1 MKECEIAMSEVTERT
16 HHYHAEASVLGGHLR
31 LPLCQ
36 QIKPQAHVKLAREG
50 GYISQRAENY
60 RLEAV
65 ISFRSAYT
73 HVAGNRSSKP
83 GEGWNTLTSSVIE
96 GLNVLDVITADRV
109 VAQTITEHPLVGY
122 VPTISFLGTRF
133 ENLRIAGYPVELE
146 LDHEILGAK
155 PADDA
160 PYTKNPDFLSRV
172 SRQYDRIRGHQDL
185 SEDLLEQYNR
195 LSSTLG
201 NREEVECSLVNQA
214 AGRYPGRSYG
224 HVIKIPNIGAITLG
238 KLVLQHEDFDEKTGV
253 PKKTTVNLTMIDL
266 KLGCVI
272 EGSIPIGSSGSNG
285 TSQP

>member
-1 MKECEIAMSEVTERT
+1 MSETAERT

-73 HVAGNRSSKP
+73 HVAGNRSHKP
-83 GEGWNTLTSSVIE
+83 GEGWYTLTSSVIE

-109 VAQTITEHPLVGY
+109 VGQTITHHPLAGY

-133 ENLRIAGYPVELE
+133 ENLRIAGHPVELE
-146 LDHEILGAK
+146 LDYEIFGSK

-160 PYTKNPDFLSRV
+160 PYTSDAGFLSRV

-185 SEDLLEQYNR
+185 PENLAEHYNR

-201 NREEVECSLVNQA
+201 GREAVECSLVNQA
-214 AGRYPGRSYG
+214 AGRYPGRCYG
-224 HVIKIPNIGAITLG
+224 HVIKIPDIGVITLG
-238 KLVLQHEDFDEKTGV
+238 KLVLKQEDFHQKTGV
-253 PKKTTVNLTMIDL
+253 PKKTTIHLTMIDL

-272 EGSIPIGSSGSNG
+272 DGDIPIGGGTSNG
-285 TSQP
+285 ESQP

>member
-1 MKECEIAMSEVTERT
+1 MKESEIPMPEVSERV

-73 HVAGNRSSKP
+73 HVAGNRSNKP
-83 GEGWNTLTSSVIE
+83 GGGWTTLTSSVIE
-96 GLNVLDVITADRV
+96 GLNVLDVITADRIV
-109 VAQTITEHPLVGY
+109 GQIITEHPLVGY

-133 ENLRIAGYPVELE
+133 ENLCIAGHPVELE
-146 LDHEILGAK
+146 IDHEIFGAK
-155 PADDA
+155 PDDDA
-160 PYTKNPDFLSRV
+160 PYTTNPDFISRV
-172 SRQYDRIRGHQDL
+172 SRQYDRIRQHKDV
-185 SEDLLEQYNR
+185 SDELLEQYNR

-224 HVIKIPNIGAITLG
+224 HVLKIPEIGAITLG
-238 KLVLQHEDFDEKTGV
+238 KLVLKHEDFHEKTGV
-253 PKKTTVNLTMIDL
+253 PKMTTVHLTMIDL
-266 KLGCVI
+266 KLGCLI
-272 EGSIPIGSSGSNG
+272 EGSIPIGGGTSNG
-285 TSQP
+285 GSTP